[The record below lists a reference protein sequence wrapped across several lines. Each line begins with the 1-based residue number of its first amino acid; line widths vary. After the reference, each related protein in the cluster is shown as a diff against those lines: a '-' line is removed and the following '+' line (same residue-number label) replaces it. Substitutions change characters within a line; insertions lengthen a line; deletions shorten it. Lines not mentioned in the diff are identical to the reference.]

1 MRLRAGGSEDSLP
14 GSPCADSSC
23 AKTEPGK
30 GASVGAERSWREK
43 PCVLLQAHTIHVG
56 RL

>member
-14 GSPCADSSC
+14 GSPC